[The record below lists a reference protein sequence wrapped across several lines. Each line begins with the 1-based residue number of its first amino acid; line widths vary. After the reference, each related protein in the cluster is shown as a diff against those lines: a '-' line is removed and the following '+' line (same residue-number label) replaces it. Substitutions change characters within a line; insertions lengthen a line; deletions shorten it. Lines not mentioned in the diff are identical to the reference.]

1 MQIRIKDII
10 KAKEECESKIDGIE
24 IALSMESDKPISVTK
39 TQAFTLLNLL
49 HGYKKLLDS
58 ILNGAEV
65 TI

>member
-24 IALSMESDKPISVTK
+24 VALSMESDKPISITK

-49 HGYKKLLDS
+49 RGYKKLLDS

-65 TI
+65 NI